1 MRCPPRSERGVR
13 VRGADEADD
22 PARLRPRGPGSDAGS
37 GGGPVRASAWLITG
51 VLVGLACVS
60 AWFFGLDARHAV
72 VVVGAAFAGGIANGL
87 LDGVDLPRPVLAAL
101 PAPTRGLADV
111 QALEFS
117 LSSSEPGARAVL
129 ELHTLGTALV
139 ADVPAASRSEGLDR
153 FLSQQRP
160 PGLSHREVR
169 DLLDELER
177 LSAAKREGGP

>member
-1 MRCPPRSERGVR
+1 
-13 VRGADEADD
+13 
-22 PARLRPRGPGSDAGS
+22 
-37 GGGPVRASAWLITG
+37 VRASAWLITV

-72 VVVGAAFAGGIANGL
+72 VLVGAAFAGGIANGL

-117 LSSSEPGARAVL
+117 LSSSEPGSRAVL
-129 ELHTLGTALV
+129 ELHTIGTRLA
-139 ADVPAASRSEGLDR
+139 ADVPAAPRSEALER

-160 PGLSHREVR
+160 LPLTHREVR
-169 DLLDELER
+169 DLLDELVR
-177 LSAAKREGGP
+177 ISSTKREEDP